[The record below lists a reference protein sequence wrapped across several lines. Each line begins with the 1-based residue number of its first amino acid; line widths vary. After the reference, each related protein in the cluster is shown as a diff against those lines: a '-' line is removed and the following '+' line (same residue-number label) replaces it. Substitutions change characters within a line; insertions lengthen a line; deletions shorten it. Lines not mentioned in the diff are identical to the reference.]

1 MNAPL
6 RHAARRFREARFG
19 NWHDDCTART
29 VLYGGPRSR
38 GNANVEVPAWEPPTE
53 VDTVAKPARRRYRS
67 GAEARVGRTGG
78 RDQTPMT
85 LARRPR
91 ERRVKLAAIGCGCA
105 SPRTRLSLEPPY
117 QNIDQVL
124 SIRRLEA
131 VLTQH
136 AHEVLPRKGAIVGA
150 DEHSRD
156 GSLDVHRRR
165 DREQARQ
172 LIEAFAVGKV
182 VVRQCIERAD
192 LRIRFGHA

>member
-38 GNANVEVPAWEPPTE
+38 GNAHVAGAAWGARARVNANVEVPAWEPPTE

-67 GAEARVGRTGG
+67 GAEARVGRTGS

-91 ERRVKLAAIGCGCA
+91 ERR
-105 SPRTRLSLEPPY
+105 
-117 QNIDQVL
+117 
-124 SIRRLEA
+124 
-131 VLTQH
+131 
-136 AHEVLPRKGAIVGA
+136 
-150 DEHSRD
+150 
-156 GSLDVHRRR
+156 
-165 DREQARQ
+165 
-172 LIEAFAVGKV
+172 
-182 VVRQCIERAD
+182 RAG
-192 LRIRFGHA
+192 RG